1 MWLAF
6 EEDKQRNGEWDAP
19 LTLLSLPVA
28 VSMDVVNARLDRE
41 TIPRP
46 SDISDWCSSLV
57 RLDSATNKL
66 TFSHFSVKEFLT
78 TDGEKIPSIVARKY
92 LLNESRDKEYMA
104 AVCLTYLSLSGLPN
118 IINFYDDIAVQD
130 FDKKYPFYA
139 HAAGEL
145 TSYLGYV
152 EQSTT
157 ESPSLRK
164 FFTPRAN
171 CYFTLWFQYVAFHF
185 GPGEND
191 KYFALDWD
199 PLHLAVGLGLVR
211 TVRRLL
217 SEGANVNALGKSGI
231 PPIAL
236 AYSNRTNIA
245 FNNYNF
251 GTNSE
256 VRFGLLDEKK
266 LQMCN
271 LPILELLISHGADLT
286 CEFQM
291 FDLDSSEEFVVNP
304 FCEAFIISEV
314 DACRILLEHGAKI
327 EEGMFGMVFSLLED
341 DDPLDETVAILKMVL
356 SGPWIQSTELR
367 TRLVNFM
374 SGSSSDV
381 GDTEGCAETSG
392 ELIVAMKFANE
403 AAFDH
408 LLNSGTDVEVRNSG
422 GKRHS
427 TLPLRWRTKS
437 SRPNF
442 YDVEPISTRLL
453 QMERP
458 LYSLLIKSGVIQKYR
473 KSSVLANALNLQ
485 ISRSSM
491 CFS

>member
-1 MWLAF
+1 M
-6 EEDKQRNGEWDAP
+6 
-19 LTLLSLPVA
+19 
-28 VSMDVVNARLDRE
+28 
-41 TIPRP
+41 
-46 SDISDWCSSLV
+46 
-57 RLDSATNKL
+57 
-66 TFSHFSVKEFLT
+66 
-78 TDGEKIPSIVARKY
+78 
-92 LLNESRDKEYMA
+92 
-104 AVCLTYLSLSGLPN
+104 
-118 IINFYDDIAVQD
+118 
-130 FDKKYPFYA
+130 
-139 HAAGEL
+139 
-145 TSYLGYV
+145 
-152 EQSTT
+152 
-157 ESPSLRK
+157 
-164 FFTPRAN
+164 
-171 CYFTLWFQYVAFHF
+171 
-185 GPGEND
+185 
-191 KYFALDWD
+191 
-199 PLHLAVGLGLVR
+199 AVGLGLVR

-217 SEGANVNALGKSGI
+217 SEGANVNALGKGGI
-231 PPIAL
+231 PPIAF
-236 AYSNRTNIA
+236 AYSNCTNIA

-291 FDLDSSEEFVVNP
+291 FDLDTSEDFVVNP
-304 FCEAFIISEV
+304 FCEAFIILEV

-327 EEGMFGMVFSLLED
+327 EEGMFGMAFSLLED
-341 DDPLDETVAILKMVL
+341 YDPLDETVAILKMVL

-367 TRLVNFM
+367 TQLVNFM

-381 GDTEGCAETSG
+381 VGDTEGCAETSD

-427 TLPLRWRTKS
+427 TLPLLWGTKS

-491 CFS
+491 CSS